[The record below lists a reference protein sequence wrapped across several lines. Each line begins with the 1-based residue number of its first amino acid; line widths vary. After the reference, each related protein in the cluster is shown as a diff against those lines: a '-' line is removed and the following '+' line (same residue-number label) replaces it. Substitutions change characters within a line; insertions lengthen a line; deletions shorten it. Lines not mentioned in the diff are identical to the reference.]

1 MTNSSVQFLF
11 PPSERLYL
19 FGVFLGKYTQTIKR
33 APPRTDHAAAF
44 NAKKKKNKNKK
55 IDLKKKDDFPPLFS
69 ILEGNE

>member
-33 APPRTDHAAAF
+33 APPRTDHAAAAF
-44 NAKKKKNKNKK
+44 NAKKKEKQ
-55 IDLKKKDDFPPLFS
+55 
-69 ILEGNE
+69 E